1 MAGNGLASL
10 MQGIYPLAQQEQQQP
25 TGLTSLLPPPQ
36 QQSVM
41 PGDQPPFPQPDG
53 LPGMTP
59 KKRGTA
65 NDIMGSIFDALAAVG
80 GGTPTY
86 WSNVLEGQQR
96 DDQGRQRLAER
107 QAIREEKL
115 AEAMRPR
122 VEQIGNQFGILN
134 PQTGAFNPTYTAP
147 QDARTGETERLIE
160 QWGTLPDSDPR
171 KAMIARALRGS
182 TYDPTVYQP
191 KEDYQVAGRIRVK
204 TTAPGKAPAK
214 PAAAKLP
221 TGFILD

>member
-1 MAGNGLASL
+1 
-10 MQGIYPLAQQEQQQP
+10 
-25 TGLTSLLPPPQ
+25 
-36 QQSVM
+36 M

-107 QAIREEKL
+107 QAERQAMMQQWIAQQDYKRQNPDPTGMESDL
-115 AEAMRPR
+115 A
-122 VEQIGNQFGILN
+122 
-134 PQTGAFNPTYTAP
+134 AFNRMTPDQRAQLAAMYDIKSPIAVSGPQGTYRVGRTVGHPLRQWNGQAVVPGVGGLPRRGADIRPGRELSRRLRSATP
-147 QDARTGETERLIE
+147 QAVHLH
-160 QWGTLPDSDPR
+160 Q
-171 KAMIARALRGS
+171 
-182 TYDPTVYQP
+182 
-191 KEDYQVAGRIRVK
+191 
-204 TTAPGKAPAK
+204 
-214 PAAAKLP
+214 
-221 TGFILD
+221 